1 MCPKL
6 PLAYGYTNGLD
17 TMRAVHIYNQGALT
31 NALFLTFV
39 FETAR
44 FQGVKTKR
52 SKRLSICLVTH
63 TTHPQGNGGMS
74 NDAKL
79 QFNSELNNH
88 RLYEND
94 DEDEN
99 FKISDL

>member
-1 MCPKL
+1 MSCHPH
-6 PLAYGYTNGLD
+6 D
-17 TMRAVHIYNQGALT
+17 TSTGD
-31 NALFLTFV
+31 
-39 FETAR
+39 
-44 FQGVKTKR
+44 
-52 SKRLSICLVTH
+52 
-63 TTHPQGNGGMS
+63 GGES